1 MASETW
7 SESVCVLERLERFLP
22 YIAQADI
29 LYLCRVNVGLPHDLL
44 EELEDNAIKR
54 SVLETSLSALG
65 ERSTD
70 GEGDDNIVWVLLR
83 AVKSIAS
90 SASWIISIT

>member
-1 MASETW
+1 M
-7 SESVCVLERLERFLP
+7 R
-22 YIAQADI
+22 
-29 LYLCRVNVGLPHDLL
+29 RVNVGLPHDLL

-54 SVLETSLSALG
+54 SVLETSLSTLG